1 MERVTKYIL
10 VKVAGLLSILLG
22 WLTPSLLGWL
32 MWFGL
37 GLIAGSN
44 LLFR

>member
-10 VKVAGLLSILLG
+10 VNLAGLLSI
-22 WLTPSLLGWL
+22 LLGWL